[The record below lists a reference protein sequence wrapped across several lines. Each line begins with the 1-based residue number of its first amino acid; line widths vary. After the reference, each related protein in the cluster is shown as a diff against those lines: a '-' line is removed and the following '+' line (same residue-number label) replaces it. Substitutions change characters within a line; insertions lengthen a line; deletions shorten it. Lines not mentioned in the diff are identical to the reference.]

1 MFFKIE
7 NAFTFS
13 PITNENNTNLLMSS
27 YSFQQVRILKCYV
40 FFARKSVLMKDIYEK
55 RISFISLKLFFNYQM
70 LTSRK
75 LKI

>member
-40 FFARKSVLMKDIYEK
+40 LFARKSVLMKDIYEK
-55 RISFISLKLFFNYQM
+55 RI
-70 LTSRK
+70 
-75 LKI
+75 